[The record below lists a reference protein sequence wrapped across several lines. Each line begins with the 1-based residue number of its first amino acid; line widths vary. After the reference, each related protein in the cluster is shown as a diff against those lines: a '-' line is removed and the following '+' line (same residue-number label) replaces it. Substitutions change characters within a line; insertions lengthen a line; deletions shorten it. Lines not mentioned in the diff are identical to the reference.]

1 MLQVPHHG
9 PGDMN
14 YVEKTNCLFYI
25 FKIKKKVTIDT
36 NQGVL
41 SNDLPV
47 LRSHVSLVSSL
58 LGHCLVHA
66 NNTPNQIDQ

>member
-14 YVEKTNCLFYI
+14 YVEKTNFLFYI
-25 FKIKKKVTIDT
+25 FKIKKTVRIDT

-47 LRSHVSLVSSL
+47 LRSHISLVSPL
-58 LGHCLVHA
+58 LCHCLVHA
-66 NNTPNQIDQ
+66 NNTSNQIDQ